1 VTFSLK
7 AKRKDKIMQSCLFVG
22 VDTHKRTHT
31 AAVFSG
37 YFSLLATI
45 TFDNSFLGFSK
56 FLTELENI
64 SGSNTLIFGLED
76 SQGLG
81 NFLAEFLLKKGFD
94 VMDIDPVLTDRGRR
108 RTTHKDKSDDR
119 DACLIAKTLISKKDS
134 LHKVTISKNSL
145 AIRELVKYRELLVG
159 ESTRIK
165 NRLHVLIFNQYM
177 EISSVFPDLFSKCAL
192 AFFARYPDPFKLKG
206 ESLDSLTVLL
216 KSNSKGRHGKKMA
229 TEILSLAST
238 DNMPDI
244 LTDARSSIIKKHIE
258 RLSAIQ
264 EELKDILGMLSELVL
279 QSSYDSLTSIPGVN
293 IVTAAKIISQVVD
306 IGRFSSPSKLAKF
319 IGVAPVEKSSGRKI
333 RYRKSKHGKRYLYSA
348 IFFIALNHISR
359 TRDGRDNN
367 PISRAYY
374 LKKISEGKTKKEAIT
389 CLARRLTDVIY
400 AIMRDGSMYSFSKV
414 ESVCN
419 NCEILETIAS

>member
-1 VTFSLK
+1 
-7 AKRKDKIMQSCLFVG
+7 MQPYLFVG
-22 VDTHKRTHT
+22 VDTHKHSHT
-31 AAVFSG
+31 AAAFNS

-45 TFDNSFLGFSK
+45 TFANSFLGFSK
-56 FLTELENI
+56 FLAELEKI
-64 SGSNTLIFGLED
+64 SGSSTLIFSLED

-81 NFLAEFLLKKGFD
+81 NFLAEFLLKKGFY
-94 VMDIDPVLTDRGRR
+94 VVDIDPVLTDRGRR

-134 LHKVTISKNSL
+134 LHKVTINKNSL

-177 EISSVFPDLFSKCAL
+177 EISNIFPDLFSKCAL
-192 AFFARYPDPFKLKG
+192 AFFARYPDPFRLKYEG
-206 ESLDSLTVLL
+206 LTTLTAFL
-216 KSNSKGRHGKKMA
+216 KSNSKGRHGKKRA
-229 TEILSLAST
+229 IEILSSANT
-238 DNMPDI
+238 YNTPDT
-244 LTDARSSIIKKHIE
+244 LTDARSSIIKKHIK

-264 EELKDILGMLSELVL
+264 EELKDILDMLSELVL
-279 QSSYDSLTSIPGVN
+279 ESCYRTLTSIPGVN
-293 IVTAAKIISQVVD
+293 IVTAAKIISQVID
-306 IGRFSSPSKLAKF
+306 IDRFSSPSKLAKF

-333 RYRKSKHGKRYLYSA
+333 RYQKSKHGKRYLYSA

-359 TRDGRDNN
+359 TRGRRDNN

-414 ESVCN
+414 KSLCD
-419 NCEILETIAS
+419 NCEIPETIAS